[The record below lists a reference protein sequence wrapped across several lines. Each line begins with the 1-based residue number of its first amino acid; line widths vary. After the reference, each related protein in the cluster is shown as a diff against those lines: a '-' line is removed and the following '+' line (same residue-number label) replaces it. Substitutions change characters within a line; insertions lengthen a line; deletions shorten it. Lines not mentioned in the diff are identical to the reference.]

1 VGCQDDE
8 SYGIAR
14 PRRNSLTDEVRLE
27 SSTSKSSTIR
37 AVIGTA
43 GHVDH
48 GKTTLV
54 QQLTGMETDR
64 LQEEKL
70 RGISIELG
78 FAWLDL
84 DPHSRVALIDVPGHE
99 RFVRQMIAGAAG
111 IDLVLLIIA
120 ADEGVMPQTR
130 EHLDIC
136 ELLGVQAGAIVLT
149 KTDLVEPDWLE
160 LVIEDVT
167 ESVQGTFLDG
177 APFMTYSAMQPE
189 TIQNVRSGISA
200 LLDDVERAGKLANR
214 SQDRPFK
221 LSIDRAFTMKGF
233 GTIVTGTSSAGALKV
248 GDPVAILPDG
258 PTGRVRGLQVHGEA
272 TDQVAAGVRV
282 AVNIQGVEHS
292 DIRRGQ
298 VLARPDSVE
307 VVSMFDGTFRPLAR
321 LEAPIPDR
329 TRVLVH
335 VGTAQVEGTLA
346 WVGDDVATPGEPTGV
361 QVRLDTPLPM
371 LPGEPFVARGF
382 TVLAGYGKT
391 LGGGRALTPAL
402 RRHRQ
407 RDRGRRPLIET
418 LREGDSEASLLALVR
433 YESTV
438 GVPLRTL
445 PSRLPF
451 ERALL
456 DEVAGRL
463 ESSGALVIAD
473 GVLYPTEVVSELA
486 DRALVCVTE
495 HHERNPAWPGVV
507 PAELRTRV
515 RADLSQ
521 ELFAHVIECAIGRG
535 ALARRGAVL
544 ACPDFSPSLSA
555 AQRRASEAVLTALEA
570 GECTPVRLQD
580 LPDEVDLSPGLVD
593 EALEL
598 LVASGD
604 VIRVSKEFFYT
615 KTQID
620 ALQGRLISFLEGH
633 DVMDT
638 AAFKELTGASRKW
651 TIPLG
656 EYFDRIHL
664 TIRVGNDRRLRR

>member
-1 VGCQDDE
+1 
-8 SYGIAR
+8 
-14 PRRNSLTDEVRLE
+14 
-27 SSTSKSSTIR
+27 
-37 AVIGTA
+37 
-43 GHVDH
+43 
-48 GKTTLV
+48 
-54 QQLTGMETDR
+54 METDR
-64 LQEEKL
+64 LQEEKS

-84 DPHSRVALIDVPGHE
+84 DAESRVALIDVPGHE

-136 ELLGVQAGAIVLT
+136 ELLGVQTGAIVLT

-160 LVIEDVT
+160 LVIEDVS
-167 ESVQGTFLDG
+167 ESVSGTFLEG
-177 APFMTYSAMQPE
+177 APVMTYSAMQPE
-189 TIQNVRSGISA
+189 TIGAIREGIAA
-200 LLDDVERAGKLANR
+200 LVNAAEQQGSLANR

-233 GTIVTGTSSAGALKV
+233 GTIVTGTSSAGTLKV
-248 GDPVAILPDG
+248 GDSVAVLPDG
-258 PTGRVRGLQVHGEA
+258 PTGRVRGLQVHGQA
-272 TDQVAAGVRV
+272 TDQVGAGVRV
-282 AVNIQGVEHS
+282 AVNIQGVEHQE
-292 DIRRGQ
+292 IRRGQ
-298 VLARPDSVE
+298 VLAKPDSVE
-307 VVSMFDGTFRPLAR
+307 VVSMFDGTFRPLSR
-321 LEAPIPDR
+321 LDDVVPDR

-346 WVGDDVATPGEPTGV
+346 WVGDDVASPGERTGV
-361 QVRLDTPLPM
+361 QVRLDSPLPM

-407 RDRGRRPLIET
+407 RDTRRRPLIET
-418 LREGDSEASLLALVR
+418 LREGDCEASLLALVQ
-433 YESTV
+433 YENTI
-438 GVPLRTL
+438 GVPLSTL

-451 ERALL
+451 ERS
-456 DEVAGRL
+456 VL
-463 ESSGALVIAD
+463 ESVGEALQASGAVVIAD
-473 GVLYPTEVVSELA
+473 STLYPSEVVADLA
-486 DRALVCVTE
+486 DRAIEQVKE
-495 HHERNPAWPGVV
+495 HHARNAAWPGIL

-515 RADLSQ
+515 RADLTQ
-521 ELFAHVIECAIGRG
+521 ELFAHVTDRAIAQGS
-535 ALARRGAVL
+535 LVRRGPVL
-544 ACPDFSPSLSA
+544 ACPDFTPRLSE
-555 AQRRASEAVLTALEA
+555 AQRSASEAVLTTLNE
-570 GECTPVRLQD
+570 GECTPLRLQD
-580 LPDEVDLSPGLVD
+580 LPEAVDLTARAVD

-598 LVASGD
+598 LVASDD
-604 VIRVSKEFFYT
+604 VIRVSKELFYA
-615 KTQID
+615 KAQID
-620 ALQGRLISFLEGH
+620 ALQARLVTYLEANEI
-633 DVMDT
+633 MDT

>member
-1 VGCQDDE
+1 M
-8 SYGIAR
+8 
-14 PRRNSLTDEVRLE
+14 E
-27 SSTSKSSTIR
+27 SSTSKTSTIR

-64 LQEEKL
+64 LQEEKS

-84 DPHSRVALIDVPGHE
+84 DPDSRVALIDVPGHE

-111 IDLVLLIIA
+111 IDLVLLVIA

-136 ELLGVQAGAIVLT
+136 ELLGVQTGAIVLT

-167 ESVQGTFLDG
+167 DSVRGTFLEG
-177 APFMTYSAMQPE
+177 APVMTYSAMQPE
-189 TIQNVRSGISA
+189 TIDNVRGGISA
-200 LLDDVERAGKLANR
+200 LVDAAEKSGNLANR

-233 GTIVTGTSSAGALKV
+233 GTIVTGTSSAGTLKV
-248 GDPVAILPDG
+248 GDPIAILPDG
-258 PTGRVRGLQVHGEA
+258 PTGRVRGLQVHGQPTE
-272 TDQVAAGVRV
+272 QVGAGVRV
-282 AVNIQGVEHS
+282 AVNVQGVEHS
-292 DIRRGQ
+292 EIRRGQ

-307 VVSMFDGTFRPLAR
+307 VVSMFDGTFRPLSR
-321 LEAPIPDR
+321 LEEVVPDR

-346 WVGDDVATPGEPTGV
+346 WVGDEVASPGERTGV
-361 QVRLDTPLPM
+361 QVRLDSPLPL

-391 LGGGRALTPAL
+391 LGGGKALTPAL

-407 RDRGRRPLIET
+407 RDERRRPLIET
-418 LREGDSEASLLALVR
+418 LSEGDSKASLHALVR
-433 YESTV
+433 YESAV
-438 GVPLRTL
+438 GVPLATL

-451 ERALL
+451 ERSVL
-456 DEVAGRL
+456 EGVAQEL
-463 ESSGALVIAD
+463 KSSGDLVVAD
-473 GVLYPTEVVSELA
+473 ATLYPIEVVQELT
-486 DRALVCVTE
+486 DRAIVQVEE
-495 HHERNPAWPGVV
+495 HHGRNTAWPGIV

-521 ELFAHVIECAIGRG
+521 ELFAHVIDRAVAQERLVKRG
-535 ALARRGAVL
+535 SVL
-544 ACPDFSPSLSA
+544 ACPDFTPRLSA
-555 AQRRASEAVLTALEA
+555 AQKESSEAVLQELVA
-570 GECTPVRLQD
+570 GECTPLRIQD
-580 LPDEVDLSPGLVD
+580 LPDAVDLATPVVD

-598 LVASGD
+598 LVAAGD
-604 VIRVSKEFFYT
+604 VVRVSKELFYA

-620 ALQGRLISFLEGH
+620 ALQGRLVSYLEANEI
-633 DVMDT
+633 MDT

>member
-1 VGCQDDE
+1 
-8 SYGIAR
+8 
-14 PRRNSLTDEVRLE
+14 LE
-27 SSTSKSSTIR
+27 SSTPKESEIR

-64 LQEEKL
+64 LQEEKA

-84 DPHSRVALIDVPGHE
+84 APDSRVALIDVPGHE

-136 ELLGVQAGAIVLT
+136 ELLGVQTGAIVLT

-167 ESVQGTFLDG
+167 DSVSGTFLEG
-177 APFMTYSAMQPE
+177 APVITYSAMQPE
-189 TIQNVRSGISA
+189 TIENVRSGISA
-200 LLDDVERAGKLANR
+200 LIDTAEQQGNLASR

-233 GTIVTGTSSAGALKV
+233 GTIVTGTSSAGTLKV

-258 PTGRVRGLQVHGEA
+258 PTGRVRGLQVHGQPTE
-272 TDQVAAGVRV
+272 QVGAGVRV

-292 DIRRGQ
+292 EIHRGQ
-298 VLARPDSVE
+298 VLAKPDSVE
-307 VVSMFDGTFRPLAR
+307 VVSMFDGTFHPLSR
-321 LEAPIPDR
+321 LDDVIPDR

-346 WVGDDVATPGEPTGV
+346 WVGDEVASPGERTGV
-361 QVRLDTPLPM
+361 QVRLDSPLPM

-407 RDRGRRPLIET
+407 RDVRRRPLIET
-418 LREGDSEASLLALVR
+418 LREGDCSASLLALVR
-433 YESTV
+433 YENAI
-438 GVPLRTL
+438 GVPLSTL

-451 ERALL
+451 ERTELEA
-456 DEVAGRL
+456 VAREL
-463 ESSGALVIAD
+463 AAAGALVSAD
-473 GVLYPTEVVSELA
+473 GSLYPSEVVNGLA
-486 DRALVCVTE
+486 SRALGHVEE
-495 HHERNPAWPGVV
+495 HHARNTAWPGIV

-515 RADLSQ
+515 RADLGQ
-521 ELFAHVIECAIGRG
+521 ELFGHVIDRAVSQGTLI
-535 ALARRGAVL
+535 RRGPVV
-544 ACPDFSPSLSA
+544 ACPEFTPRLSA
-555 AQRRASEAVLTALEA
+555 AQKDASETVLATLNA
-570 GECTPVRLQD
+570 GECTPLRLQD
-580 LPDEVDLSPGLVD
+580 LPEAVDLSPRLVD

-598 LVASGD
+598 LIASDD
-604 VIRVSKEFFYT
+604 VVRVNKELFYST
-615 KTQID
+615 SQIN
-620 ALQGRLISFLEGH
+620 ALQARLVAYLESNEI
-633 DVMDT
+633 MDT
-638 AAFKELTGASRKW
+638 SAFKELTGASRKW